1 MKPTSIEDMA
11 RYCDGF
17 DGFYFFNSKNSS
29 YVDSYSSDVLQEYNG
44 DEGTFF
50 ILQWLNGYDYGQ
62 VGSISFRTR
71 GTRTFSIY
79 EAIYE
84 GKGCM
89 TIEIEPVDYVR
100 DTANLS
106 AIMPDMLYRMVD
118 SDSKALLRVLGVD
131 QEMLDW
137 FREKQDGGE
146 YAVLYELFGRS
157 DPVYRETSTYRYI
170 KFSRFVEGTDGG
182 TVNVSVTIFLPD
194 EGQGFSKAWIE
205 YTYY

>member
-1 MKPTSIEDMA
+1 M
-11 RYCDGF
+11 YLDGD
-17 DGFYFFNSKNSS
+17 DGLYFYDYDGND
-29 YVDSYSSDVLQEYNG
+29 YTDSYSKNVLFNHDFGDDQYFLIYGHDDSGYGAVGRIFYSPQGSETLSQYYGNG
-44 DEGTFF
+44 SLTF
-50 ILQWLNGYDYGQ
+50 
-62 VGSISFRTR
+62 
-71 GTRTFSIY
+71 
-79 EAIYE
+79 
-84 GKGCM
+84 
-89 TIEIEPVDYVR
+89 YVKPG
-100 DTANLS
+100 DSMKNTANLS
-106 AIMPDMLYRMVD
+106 PIMPDMLYRMVG

-137 FREKQDGGE
+137 LSEKQDGGE

-194 EGQGFSKAWIE
+194 EGQGFSRAWIE

>member
-17 DGFYFFNSKNSS
+17 DGFYFFNSKSSS

-50 ILQWLNGYDYGQ
+50 ILQWLNGDDYGQ
-62 VGSISFRTR
+62 VGSISFRTC
-71 GTRTFSIY
+71 GTRPFS
-79 EAIYE
+79 IYE
-84 GKGCM
+84 GKGRM

-106 AIMPDMLYRMVD
+106 AIMPDMLRRMTG
-118 SDSKALLRVLGVD
+118 SDREALLSGLGIS

-137 FREKQDGGE
+137 LDDKYNNNE
-146 YAVLYELFGRS
+146 YSVLRELFGRS
-157 DPVYRETSTYRYI
+157 DPWYWGENRI
-170 KFSRFVEGTDGG
+170 IFSRFVEGTDGG
-182 TVNVSVTIFLPD
+182 TVCIEVGIDIPED
-194 EGQGFSKAWIE
+194 GKGFERAVIT

>member
-17 DGFYFFNSKNSS
+17 YFFNSKSSS

-137 FREKQDGGE
+137 LSEKQDGGE

-182 TVNVSVTIFLPD
+182 TVYISVEIYLPEEGETFD
-194 EGQGFSKAWIE
+194 EAEIT

>member
-17 DGFYFFNSKNSS
+17 DGFYFFNSKSSS

-79 EAIYE
+79 E
-84 GKGCM
+84 GKGRM

-131 QEMLDW
+131 QEMLNW
-137 FREKQDGGE
+137 LSEKQDGGE

>member
-17 DGFYFFNSKNSS
+17 DGFYFFNSKSSS

-50 ILQWLNGYDYGQ
+50 ILQWPNGDDYGQ
-62 VGSISFRTR
+62 VGSISFRTC

-79 EAIYE
+79 E
-84 GKGCM
+84 GKGRM

-106 AIMPDMLYRMVD
+106 AIMPDMLYRMVG

-137 FREKQDGGE
+137 LDDKYNNNE
-146 YAVLYELFGRS
+146 YSVLRELFGRS
-157 DPVYRETSTYRYI
+157 DPRAYGEAGVI

-182 TVNVSVTIFLPD
+182 TVYISVEIYLPEEGETFD
-194 EGQGFSKAWIE
+194 EAEI
-205 YTYY
+205 TYIYY

>member
-1 MKPTSIEDMA
+1 
-11 RYCDGF
+11 
-17 DGFYFFNSKNSS
+17 
-29 YVDSYSSDVLQEYNG
+29 
-44 DEGTFF
+44 
-50 ILQWLNGYDYGQ
+50 
-62 VGSISFRTR
+62 
-71 GTRTFSIY
+71 
-79 EAIYE
+79 
-84 GKGCM
+84 M

-106 AIMPDMLYRMVD
+106 AIMPDMLYRMVGSD
-118 SDSKALLRVLGVD
+118 SDAMLRVLGVD

-137 FREKQDGGE
+137 LSEKQDGGE

-157 DPVYRETSTYRYI
+157 VPAYYDYSKAGHIE
-170 KFSRFVEGTDGG
+170 FSRFVEGTDGG